1 MKRPFTIGILIASF
15 VLSMMMQSCTDHTSK
30 EVLEQ
35 KQLNISVMLDLSDRI
50 SPEIH
55 PAKPEHA
62 DRDTAIVK
70 ELISFFKEDM
80 NTLGKFNAKGRFRV
94 FMEPA
99 PAIPNI
105 EALQDEMIVDCS
117 SISDVQRKKD
127 IYENM
132 EGNIM
137 TALSEIYSE
146 TNRIG
151 KYTEGSDIWRFFK
164 NDVDLCIS
172 NDTNYRNIL
181 VIITDGYIYGKETTQ
196 KHGNRVQNLTNSTI
210 GKYRASADPISV
222 MEKDDFGMMTC
233 RNDLQNLEVIVLEV
247 APENNNQKDEDI
259 LKYCIEKWLK
269 EMGVGHYAVY
279 KSDLPAKTKAR
290 LRSFLH

>member
-1 MKRPFTIGILIASF
+1 MKKTINIGIVIASI
-15 VLSMMMQSCTDHTSK
+15 VLSIMMQSCKGDTTQ
-30 EVLEQ
+30 EATIQ

-50 SPEIH
+50 SPEKH

-62 DRDTAIVK
+62 DRDMAIVK
-70 ELISFFKEDM
+70 ELIKFFKDDM
-80 NTLGKFNAKGRFRV
+80 NALGRFNAKGRFRV

-99 PAIPNI
+99 PAIANI
-105 EALQDEMIVDCS
+105 EALQDEIIVDCS
-117 SISDVQRKKD
+117 TIKDVQLKKD
-127 IYENM
+127 VYENM

-137 TALSEIYSE
+137 NALGEIYSE
-146 TNRIG
+146 TNRL
-151 KYTEGSDIWRFFK
+151 KKFTGSDIWRFFK

-172 NDTNYRNIL
+172 DDTNYRNIL
-181 VIITDGYIYGKETTQ
+181 VILTDGYIYAEGTTQ
-196 KHGNRVQNLTNSTI
+196 KQGNRVQNLTKGTI
-210 GKYRASADPISV
+210 GKYRSSADPISA
-222 MEKDDFGMMTC
+222 MENDDFGLMTS

-279 KSDLPAKTKAR
+279 KSDLPAKTAQR
-290 LRSFLH
+290 LHSFLH